1 MDKNQ
6 FLKYVMKEE
15 KEDIFHSSAYG
26 KAQNG
31 DGIGVSSAESFATR
45 RKIDQNRQV
54 IKGYGNSNL
63 VGQAIGNGPRAKA
76 YTPPAPGAQ
85 SGPAPARPLPPRNP
99 GISR

>member
-1 MDKNQ
+1 MSINIIKR
-6 FLKYVMKEE
+6 VMKDD

-31 DGIGVSSAESFATR
+31 AGMGASSTESFAAR

-54 IKGYGNSNL
+54 VKGYGNSNL

-76 YTPPAPGAQ
+76 YTPPTPSTQG
-85 SGPAPARPLPPRNP
+85 SPAPARPLPPRNP